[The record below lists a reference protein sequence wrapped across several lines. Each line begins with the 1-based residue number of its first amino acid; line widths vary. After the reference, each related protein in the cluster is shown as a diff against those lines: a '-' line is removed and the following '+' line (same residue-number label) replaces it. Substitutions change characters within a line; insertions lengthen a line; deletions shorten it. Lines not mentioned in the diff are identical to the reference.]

1 MKQHDLFVGLMMMLS
16 SCALAQNDPLPDLED
31 LLSQQLNQLPSNTQ
45 SSAGSRIE
53 RSSSDSMA
61 VTHVITDKDIRQF
74 NLQSLA
80 DILAMFVGITTRDNS
95 SFIYLGA
102 RGIGRPGDFNSRF
115 LFLLDGT
122 RMNEN
127 LLDAGLLGYENFV
140 DVGLIERVE
149 YSPGASA
156 ALYGNNALLGVINI
170 VTKTSSK
177 LRGLNTAL
185 SVTNDETHH
194 GRITAGFRSQG
205 GADSWFSLSGSK
217 LRDIDFPV
225 PGAPAELLA
234 WQQLNKESSSRAMFS
249 HQSGSFQFQA
259 AASRRQ
265 RSFPD
270 GFSVLRSDMPE
281 MGTPA
286 LETLD
291 NEAFF
296 VALTFDDTISQDI
309 EAYFH
314 ISTHGNDLIRNVPLT
329 LPDGGLEFVRPMNSG
344 RWSNL
349 DGQLVFLGVEDHEL
363 MLGIDFQK
371 DHRQEFS
378 SRSSIPSEFN
388 FEQKSNE
395 NRYGLYVQ
403 DLWRITPKFKFQW
416 ALRYDNSDFSSE
428 RWSPS
433 FTAKYSFTPDHHLL
447 LRHSRAFRVANFLER
462 NANSVFDEPNPKN
475 ETIDYNELS
484 LVQRWSDSLSSFAT
498 FYYANI
504 DNLIH
509 QDFFRPIYFNPPPI
523 RSHGAEIGADKRW
536 SNGMSL
542 IASTAIQRSR
552 LRGGFGIANSPEF
565 IGKLRFSLPLG
576 RSGFTLSLS
585 SYAVSK
591 RRTFDSHLPG
601 FASHDVNVNWQ
612 NEHNLF
618 IALGVRNI
626 TDKEIFDITD
636 DGFVPYLQRRRQV
649 HLSLNW
655 SWGND

>member
-1 MKQHDLFVGLMMMLS
+1 MKQRYLIAGLMGVLS
-16 SCALAQNDPLPDLED
+16 LSVQAKNDPLPDLED

-45 SSAGSRIE
+45 ISAGSRIE

-80 DILAMFVGITTRDNS
+80 DILTMFVGITTRDNS

-185 SVTNDETHH
+185 SVTNDDTQH
-194 GRITAGFRSQG
+194 GRVTVGMRSDS
-205 GADSWFSLSGSK
+205 GADSWLSLSGSR
-217 LRDIDFPV
+217 LRSKDFPV
-225 PGAPAELLA
+225 PGAPAELLV
-234 WQQLNKESSSRAMFS
+234 WQDLNKESSSRIMLS
-249 HQSGSFQFQA
+249 HQTGSLQLQA

-270 GFSVLRSDMPE
+270 GFSVLFSGGAEQAAPE
-281 MGTPA
+281 

-291 NEAFF
+291 NEAYFL
-296 VALTFDDTISQDI
+296 ALTFDDKISDDM

-314 ISTHGNDLIRNVPLT
+314 VSTHGNDLVRSVPLT
-329 LPDGGLEFVRPMNSG
+329 LQSGEVEFVRPMNSG

-349 DGQLVFLGVEDHEL
+349 DGQLVFLGVENHEL
-363 MLGIDFQK
+363 MVGVDFQK

-378 SRSSIPSEFN
+378 SRSSLPSQFN

-395 NRYGLYVQ
+395 SRYGLYFQ
-403 DLWRITPKFKFQW
+403 DLWRITPRFKLQW
-416 ALRYDNSDFSSE
+416 ALRHDDSDFSPA

-433 FTAKYSFTPDHHLL
+433 FTLKYSFLEGHHLL

-462 NANSVFDEPNPKN
+462 NANSVFSEPNPQN

-498 FYYANI
+498 FYYADIN
-504 DNLIH
+504 NLIH

-523 RSHGAEIGADKRW
+523 RSHGFEFGMDKRW
-536 SNGMSL
+536 SRGMSL
-542 IASTAIQRSR
+542 ITNLAIQRSR
-552 LRGGFGIANSPEF
+552 LQGGFGIANSPEF
-565 IGKLRFSLPLG
+565 IGKMRFSMPLG
-576 RSGFTLSLS
+576 NSDLTLSLNT
-585 SYAVSK
+585 YGVSK

-601 FASHDVNVNWQ
+601 YVSHDISLNWQ
-612 NEHNLF
+612 NNPDLF
-618 IALGVRNI
+618 VALGVRNI
-626 TDKEIFDITD
+626 TDKDILEITD
-636 DGFVPYLQRRRQV
+636 DGFTPYLQRRRQV
-649 HLSLNW
+649 HLSVNW
-655 SWGND
+655 SWNND

>member
-1 MKQHDLFVGLMMMLS
+1 MKQLYLIAGLIYML
-16 SCALAQNDPLPDLED
+16 CASAQAQNDPLPDLED
-31 LLSQQLNQLPSNTQ
+31 LLSRQLNQLPSNTQ

-127 LLDAGLLGYENFV
+127 LLDAGLIGYENFV

-177 LRGLNTAL
+177 LRGLNTAF
-185 SVTNDETHH
+185 SVTNDETQH
-194 GRITAGFRSQG
+194 GRITAGFRSEG
-205 GADSWFSLSGSK
+205 GADSWLSLSGSK
-217 LRDIDFPV
+217 LRSINFPV
-225 PGAPAELLA
+225 PGAPPELLA
-234 WQQLNKESSSRAMFS
+234 WQHLNKESSSRAMFS

-270 GFSVLRSDMPE
+270 GFSVLRSGAPVNMTPE
-281 MGTPA
+281 

-291 NEAFF
+291 NEAYF
-296 VALTFDDTISQDI
+296 VALTFDDTISDDI

-314 ISTHGNDLIRNVPLT
+314 ISTHGNDLIRNFPLI

-344 RWSNL
+344 RWSNV
-349 DGQLVFLGVEDHEL
+349 DGQLVFLGVENHEF
-363 MLGIDFQK
+363 MVGIDFQK

-378 SRSSIPSEFN
+378 SRSSLPTQFN

-395 NRYGLYVQ
+395 NRYGVYVQ

-416 ALRYDNSDFSSE
+416 ALRYDNSDFSSA

-433 FTAKYSFTPDHHLL
+433 FTAKYSVTEGHHLL

-462 NANSVFDEPNPKN
+462 NANNVFNEPNPNN

-484 LVQRWSDSLSSFAT
+484 LVQRWSDSLSSFST
-498 FYYANI
+498 LYYANI

-523 RSHGAEIGADKRW
+523 RSHGFEFGADKRW
-536 SNGMSL
+536 ANGMSL

-552 LRGGFGIANSPEF
+552 LKGGFGIANSPEF
-565 IGKLRFSLPLG
+565 IGKVRFSLPLG
-576 RSGFTLSLS
+576 RSGFTLSLN

-601 FASHDVNVNWQ
+601 FASHDVSVNWQ
-612 NEHNLF
+612 NKEDLF

-626 TDKEIFDITD
+626 TDKEILDITD

-649 HLSLNW
+649 HLSVNW
-655 SWGND
+655 GWNND